1 MKLAKTGPYAGILTE
16 GPEFETIYSFGTETG
31 VANLDAIIAADRLA
45 DELGL
50 DSISAGV
57 TIGFAM
63 ELFEKGILT
72 RQIPAAS
79 T

>member
-1 MKLAKTGPYAGILTE
+1 M
-16 GPEFETIYSFGTETG
+16 
-31 VANLDAIIAADRLA
+31 
-45 DELGL
+45 
-50 DSISAGV
+50 SAGV

-72 RQIPAAS
+72 EADTGGLELKFGNDQAMMTLLRMMAYREGIGDILADGTRTAAKKIGRVLKNMQC